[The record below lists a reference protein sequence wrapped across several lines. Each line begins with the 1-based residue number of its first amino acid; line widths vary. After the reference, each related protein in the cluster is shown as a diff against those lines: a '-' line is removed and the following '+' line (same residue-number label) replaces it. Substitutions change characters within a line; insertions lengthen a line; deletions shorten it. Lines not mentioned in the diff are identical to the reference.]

1 MIQLLEPVEYA
12 AQLIMTTEQL
22 ANFYECDK
30 MQIIQN
36 FNNNKVH
43 FVEGKHFFKL
53 EGEDLKNFKRYIENF
68 DLPVNKFA
76 PSLYLWTKRGA
87 ARHAKMLGTEKAWDV
102 FELLEENYFNAK
114 KSVSFGTLMRPADV
128 IDEIGF
134 TRDSIKNVFGVKDGI
149 ALAQATSMVEEFIG
163 KDLTQLK
170 LLIPAAKY
178 DVGTLTPT
186 AIGEKLGGI
195 SGRKINKKLVAKGFQ
210 VKDGKDYKLTEEGKL
225 YGELIPYNRNGHS
238 GYQIQWNEKI
248 LKALSEKT
256 ETN

>member
-1 MIQLLEPVEYA
+1 MIKNLTPVEYS
-12 AQLIMTTEQL
+12 AQLIITTEQL
-22 ANFYECDK
+22 AQFYETEVK
-30 MQIIQN
+30 RISEN
-36 FNNNKVH
+36 FNRNIEH
-43 FVEGKHFFKL
+43 FVEGKHYFKV
-53 EGEDLKNFKRYIENF
+53 EGEDL
-68 DLPVNKFA
+68 NKLRSA
-76 PSLYLWTKRGA
+76 NCGLQISPMTRTLYLWTKRGA

-128 IDEIGF
+128 VDEIGF
-134 TRDSIKNVFGVKDGI
+134 TRDSIKEVFGVRDGI
-149 ALAQATSMVEEFIG
+149 ALAQATSMLEEFIG

-170 LLIPAAKY
+170 VLIPAASH

-210 VKDGKDYKLTEEGKL
+210 VKDGKGYKLTEEGKQ

-248 LKALSEKT
+248 LKVLR
-256 ETN
+256 